1 VTAEEILEQ
10 CDGKIDMLVVGA
22 GTGGTITGVGRKI
35 KERCPNVIIVG
46 VDPVGSILAEPENLN
61 DEGRLESYKVR
72 IVYKRFISLVVRA
85 ILTSVKLMSSI
96 TLEREYKYYHS
107 VVVYG
112 DYYQRRF
119 SAKVE

>member
-72 IVYKRFISLVVRA
+72 IVYKSFISLVVRA

-96 TLEREYKYYHS
+96 TLEIGYKNHHL
-107 VVVYG
+107 
-112 DYYQRRF
+112 
-119 SAKVE
+119 